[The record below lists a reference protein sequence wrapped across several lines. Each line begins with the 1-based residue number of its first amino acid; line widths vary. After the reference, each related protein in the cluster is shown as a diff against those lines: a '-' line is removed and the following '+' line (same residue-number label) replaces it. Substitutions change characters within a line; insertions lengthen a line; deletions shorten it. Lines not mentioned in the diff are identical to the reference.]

1 MKMKALVVNAKRE
14 PKPGYVFDEFEQRT
28 GIVRNGAMVWKDATY
43 GIQEIDV
50 PEVGPDDVL
59 IKVASCGV
67 CGSDGHVHE
76 KDKDGYI
83 NFAWLTRFPLIP
95 GHEFC
100 GEIVE
105 IGKDV
110 DTFKV
115 GDYVTAEE
123 MQYCGYCEE
132 CRTYHFNQCNNL
144 LEPGSTIPGAMAE
157 YIKVNKKFVWSIN
170 DIVEAYG
177 VEEGL
182 ELGALVE
189 PTGIAYNGT
198 IIKSGG
204 IKPGTYGAVYGAGA
218 IGLGCIALMRQA
230 GMAKIFALEVNEERQ
245 RMAKE
250 FGADYVFNPV
260 ELSKQGIGSREVIME
275 HTHGWGCDLQI
286 EAAGKPDILYP
297 QMSLSVAA
305 GGAIVNIAH
314 SPKNDAAPVN
324 VAQMIWRNGRVTGSN
339 GHAGDAIFKN
349 VIGLIASRRFDYR
362 KLITGRYTLD
372 EAEQAIID
380 TQKASGGK
388 NLIKMR

>member
-230 GMAKIFALEVNEERQ
+230 GE
-245 RMAKE
+245 
-250 FGADYVFNPV
+250 
-260 ELSKQGIGSREVIME
+260 
-275 HTHGWGCDLQI
+275 
-286 EAAGKPDILYP
+286 DIC
-297 QMSLSVAA
+297 V
-305 GGAIVNIAH
+305 
-314 SPKNDAAPVN
+314 
-324 VAQMIWRNGRVTGSN
+324 
-339 GHAGDAIFKN
+339 
-349 VIGLIASRRFDYR
+349 
-362 KLITGRYTLD
+362 
-372 EAEQAIID
+372 
-380 TQKASGGK
+380 
-388 NLIKMR
+388 